1 MSAPRTRS
9 IRRLLAVAAAGA
21 LVIGGA
27 ASPASATTGVGPVVF
42 SAHTG
47 TLPAVEPALGLGSAL
62 ATDDTG
68 RVALGAGV
76 HGHTGALVRITVA
89 AGTDPVTVFTG
100 GAGDS
105 IPVLSVEPGL
115 VRSTTTLVRVSG
127 GEAPLWATTPV
138 DARVELIAGVSGRGA
153 VYDEDDTL
161 LTPGLPGSTVT
172 LDRPVALA
180 DASTGGGGGVI
191 TPGDP
196 AHITLTGIG
205 GIPADNVRAAYVTV
219 SVGLSEATTLTFDD
233 VAMDLPAGMSVF
245 TTIATPDLLGSVAA
259 SVTAG
264 EAALGVWAL
273 GWVPD
278 ADDDHDSV
286 STAGGLEVVCDCSSE
301 QVAVRAGV
309 GVPLEVDPGAD
320 VAYTVALVQAEAAT
334 KLGAISVGD
343 RVSGRAAGIAV
354 DPRAG
359 ALPQLALI
367 PADAPAQL
375 TMSRGAASATV
386 TVVGEILGEPAA
398 GDEAASIAIVS
409 HADDASVDLNAT
421 GFFTFAGTV
430 TPGDTAI
437 DRVEIAVDILDA
449 PAITAEQRSQLA
461 DGGFITYADLTATAG
476 ESDLLWEATIGAPVD
491 GTYRY
496 TATVFDRSGASHAAS
511 ATLRISAIVE
521 GDATVTVHPDV
532 LIVNTGDSGVP
543 VMTRPNAAQPFVVEF
558 AELPEEVFPGA
569 ILVSPVAP
577 GFTDGFL
584 GEVQRIERRDDVWVV
599 TTVAAQI
606 VDAILDAQHVATTPM
621 TATEDTAPSLT
632 ALDEPLAATATDP
645 ATGELLDVEVR
656 DDASGGGVLVEDPPL
671 QGVSDKKV
679 RYRATP
685 GFYIIAGSGS
695 GSGNVVVQSTGE
707 YTPAQIDTVRERVIR
722 QNVPQLFEAF
732 LHVELDLTVDIHT
745 VVDIRVSYKWKYIPK
760 GVDVR
765 ELSVSAVADTS
776 VDVELAAN
784 GSVKRKLQLAK
795 PLDKVSLGEF
805 TVWIGPVPVV
815 FKNTI
820 TVTVDMEVDLQANV
834 HVTDVGFR
842 RQDEVGFRYRGLD
855 SYVYLTR
862 HGSQTLSP
870 IVDGVDAAGTAEL
883 SGSLSAGPTV
893 LVSSMIYGYLGPQL
907 EFKPRADAR
916 GTLTHTNMLP
926 SGRMVDLHV
935 EMGVGATGRVFGKLE
950 IWKFKLPFPS
960 KTFIDERIRV
970 WQHDWRWTL

>member
-1 MSAPRTRS
+1 MSAPRIRS
-9 IRRLLAVAAAGA
+9 IGRILAAATAGT
-21 LVIGGA
+21 LVIVGV
-27 ASPASATTGVGPVVF
+27 ASPAAATPTSAAPVIF
-42 SAHTG
+42 AAHSG
-47 TLPAVEPALGLGSAL
+47 ALPAVEPALGLGSAL
-62 ATDDTG
+62 ATDDSG
-68 RVALGAGV
+68 RVVLGAGV
-76 HGHTGALVRITVA
+76 DGHTGALVRVTVA
-89 AGTDPVTVFTG
+89 AGSDPVTVFTG
-100 GAGDS
+100 DAGS
-105 IPVLSVEPGL
+105 EVPVLAVEAGV
-115 VRSTTTLVRVSG
+115 VRSTTTLLPVSG
-127 GEAPLWATTPV
+127 GAVPLWATAPV

-172 LDRPVALA
+172 LDRPMALPHSSA
-180 DASTGGGGGVI
+180 GGVI
-191 TPGDP
+191 APGDP

-205 GIPADNVRAAYVTV
+205 GIPANNVRAEYVTV
-219 SVGLSEATTLTFDD
+219 SVGLSQATTFTFDD
-233 VAMDLPAGMSVF
+233 VALDLPAGMSVF

-259 SVTAG
+259 SVAAG
-264 EAALGVWAL
+264 EASLGVWAL

-278 ADDDHDSV
+278 ADSDHAAV
-286 STAGGLEVVCDCSSE
+286 STVGGLEVSCDCPPQQIS
-301 QVAVRAGV
+301 VRAGS
-309 GVPLEVDPGAD
+309 GAPIQLDPGTD
-320 VAYTVALVQAEAAT
+320 VAYTVALVHAGPASQ
-334 KLGAISVGD
+334 LGAISVGA
-343 RVSGRAAGIAV
+343 RATGRATGIAV
-354 DPRAG
+354 DTAAG
-359 ALPQLALI
+359 ALPQLMLL
-367 PADAPAQL
+367 PAEEPAQL
-375 TMSRGAASATV
+375 TMSRGAAQATV
-386 TVVGEILGEPAA
+386 TVVGEVLGEPTD
-398 GDEAASIAIVS
+398 GGEAASIAVTS
-409 HADDASVDLNAT
+409 HGDGAHVDLNES
-421 GFFTFAGTV
+421 GFFPFAGTV
-430 TPGDTAI
+430 ALGDTAI
-437 DRVEIAVDILDA
+437 DRVEISVDIIDA
-449 PAITAEQRSQLA
+449 PAITAAERAQLGA
-461 DGGFITYADLTATAG
+461 GGFIGYADLTASAG
-476 ESDLLWEATIGAPVD
+476 ESELVWEAEIGAPVD

-511 ATLRISAIVE
+511 VTLQVSAIVE
-521 GDATVTVHPDV
+521 GDASVTVHPDV

-569 ILVSPVAP
+569 ILVSAVAP
-577 GFTDGFL
+577 GFPDGFL

-606 VDAILDAQHVATTPM
+606 VDAILDAQHVTTTPM

-645 ATGELLDVEVR
+645 ATGEVLDVEVR

-671 QGVSDKKV
+671 QGASDKKV

-695 GSGNVVVQSTGE
+695 DSGNVVVQSTGG

-834 HVTDVGFR
+834 HVTNVGFR

-960 KTFIDERIRV
+960 KTFLDERIRV
-970 WQHDWRWTL
+970 WQRDWRWTL